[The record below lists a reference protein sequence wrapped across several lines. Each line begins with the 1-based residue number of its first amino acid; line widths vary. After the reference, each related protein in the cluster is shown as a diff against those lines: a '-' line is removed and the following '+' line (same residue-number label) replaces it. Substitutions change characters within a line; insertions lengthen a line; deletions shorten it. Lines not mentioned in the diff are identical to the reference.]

1 MQVAFVT
8 SSSCCAFY
16 FTSIVSAL
24 GHGLDVPKQIP
35 FPDHCF
41 GFKLVHNFHRSTG
54 CYSCRQT
61 HISSLGNCTAPWF
74 VQQRIWLKS
83 KNHYHDE
90 TKEQRDEY
98 LFSVSDPT
106 GVSWVTI
113 IIYTVNENMCGM
125 LYTESLA
132 KEVRRRMI
140 RFKQKCKQGSW
151 SHLSLLLEDDPHG
164 LYSLAEVF
172 QIRIY
177 FKFCAAELVYFVVF
191 FLFFFFLNV

>member
-61 HISSLGNCTAPWF
+61 PISSLGNCTAPWF

-98 LFSVSDPT
+98 LKSPVLGLWKSI
-106 GVSWVTI
+106 TI
-113 IIYTVNENMCGM
+113 A
-125 LYTESLA
+125 LYDM
-132 KEVRRRMI
+132 RRCSGSILSSRPH
-140 RFKQKCKQGSW
+140 RGRLGNNSYLYCK
-151 SHLSLLLEDDPHG
+151 
-164 LYSLAEVF
+164 
-172 QIRIY
+172 
-177 FKFCAAELVYFVVF
+177 
-191 FLFFFFLNV
+191 